1 MELQKMHWI
10 GIIFGGILVLVSL
23 IFFYTEVE
31 KNLFI
36 FLIGLGI
43 ATMAFPF
50 IVGVVNEGKKEQEL
64 NEMFLEFSR
73 NLAESVNIGTPVSKS
88 IINMARKKYGALT
101 PHIEKL
107 GNQIGLGI
115 PVHRA
120 FENFARD
127 INNPVISRA
136 VTLISE
142 AERAGGEIDYILD
155 SVAESISQIE
165 KLKIERKTAV
175 SSLVVQGYIIYFIF
189 IGIMLMMEFQIL
201 PLAAQVSSLKGLS
214 TNSLTLA
221 EGALQTPVFSKDN
234 LASLFL
240 SLLLAQGFFCGF
252 AIGKLTE
259 GNLKAGIKHSF
270 IMMISAFL
278 ITSGIHLFKV

>member
-1 MELQKMHWI
+1 MHWI
-10 GIIFGGILVLVSL
+10 GIIFGGILVMVSL
-23 IFFYTEVE
+23 VFFYIQQE

-43 ATMAFPF
+43 AAMVFPF
-50 IVGVVNEGKKEQEL
+50 IVSVTNESKKEQEI

-73 NLAESVNIGTPVSKS
+73 NLAESVNIGTPISKS
-88 IINMARKKYGALT
+88 IINMAKKKYGALT

-107 GNQIGLGI
+107 GNQISLGI

-120 FENFARD
+120 FENFASD
-127 INNPVISRA
+127 VNNSVISRA

-165 KLKIERKTAV
+165 KLKTERKAAV
-175 SSLVVQGYIIYFIF
+175 SSLVAQGYIIYFIF
-189 IGIMLMMEFQIL
+189 IGIMLMMEFKIL

-214 TNSLTLA
+214 SNSLTLS
-221 EGALQTPVFSKDN
+221 EGALQAPVFSSDN
-234 LASLFL
+234 LSNLFL

-278 ITSGIHLFKV
+278 ITTGVHLFKV

>member
-1 MELQKMHWI
+1 MHWV
-10 GIIFGGILVLVSL
+10 GIIFGGILVLISSV
-23 IFFYTEVE
+23 FFFIQAE

-43 ATMAFPF
+43 ATMVLPF
-50 IVGVVNEGKKEQEL
+50 IVSIVGESKREQEI

-88 IINMARKKYGALT
+88 IINMSRKKYGALT
-101 PHIEKL
+101 PYIEKL
-107 GNQIGLGI
+107 GNQISLGI

-127 INNPVISRA
+127 VDNPVITRA
-136 VTLISE
+136 VSLISE
-142 AERAGGEIDYILD
+142 AERAGGEIDYILE
-155 SVAESISQIE
+155 SVAESISEIE
-165 KLKIERKTAV
+165 KLKSERKAAV

-189 IGIMLMMEFQIL
+189 IGIMLMMEFKIL

-214 TNSLTLA
+214 TGSLSISDN
-221 EGALQTPVFSKDN
+221 GISTPVFSAGD
-234 LASLFL
+234 LGSMFL
-240 SLLLAQGFFCGF
+240 YLLLAQGFFSGF

-270 IMMISAFL
+270 ILMISAFL
-278 ITSGIHLFKV
+278 IFTGIRLF

>member
-10 GIIFGGILVLVSL
+10 GIVSGGLLVIISS
-23 IFFYTEVE
+23 IFFYVQAE

-43 ATMAFPF
+43 AAMIFPF
-50 IVGVVNEGKKEQEL
+50 IVGIVNEGKKEQEIS
-64 NEMFLEFSR
+64 EMFLEFSR
-73 NLAESVNIGTPVSKS
+73 NLAESVNIGTPISKS
-88 IINMARKKYGALT
+88 IINMAKKKYGALT

-107 GNQIGLGI
+107 GNQISLGI
-115 PVHRA
+115 PVNRA
-120 FENFARD
+120 LENFAKD
-127 INNPVISRA
+127 VNNPVISRA

-142 AERAGGEIDYILD
+142 AERAGGEIDYILQ
-155 SVAESISQIE
+155 SVAESISEIE
-165 KLKIERKTAV
+165 KLKIERKAAI

-189 IGIMLMMEFQIL
+189 IGIMLMMEIKIL
-201 PLAAQVSSLKGLS
+201 PLAAQVSSLKGISSSTLNVADGGLS
-214 TNSLTLA
+214 
-221 EGALQTPVFSKDN
+221 TPVFSADS
-234 LASLFL
+234 LGTLFL
-240 SLLLAQGFFCGF
+240 SLLLAQGFFSGF

-278 ITSGIHLFKV
+278 IATGIRLI